1 VSKTDLV
8 LTIFALQQSLF
19 ALLWAVAAYAGM
31 SRRAAQHWS
40 PAMVVVSV
48 GMILIVQRAQLPMW
62 ASWWLANTCLV
73 AGLVL
78 LRRGIEHFA
87 DAPPADLEHA
97 LAVTGVAVGV
107 GLATLTESVWS
118 AVFVA
123 SLLTGA
129 VMLRLAHF
137 VVRNL
142 AARSG
147 RLVSLVCAAP
157 LALVGA
163 LLVAR
168 ASLAWAQPERFGQA
182 LNAATDLNI
191 GVTASMLTAGM
202 LVNFSLAGL
211 VVARMVGELRHYSDH
226 DPLTGLLNRRGIEH
240 RLRAEHQRLARHGH
254 RYALLSLDLDHFKR
268 INDEHGHP
276 VGDAVLRA
284 FGEVLRRAGRG
295 ADGAARVGGEE
306 FWVLLPDTG
315 LDGAM
320 PLAERILH
328 EVRNLSL
335 PEAPVRVTVSIGI
348 AATAVRT
355 EPAEALMRRLD
366 AALYLA
372 KAGGRDRVVCAGALS
387 VVDPGG
393 ALRHRVA

>member
-1 VSKTDLV
+1 MSKTDLV
-8 LTIFALQQSLF
+8 LIIFALQQSLF
-19 ALLWAVAAYAGM
+19 ALLWGVAAYAGM
-31 SRRAAQHWS
+31 SRRAALHWS

-48 GMILIVQRAQLPMW
+48 GMILIVQRAQLPVW
-62 ASWWLANTCLV
+62 LSWWVANTCLV

-87 DAPPADLEHA
+87 GAVPADLEHG
-97 LAVTGVAVGV
+97 LAVAGTAVGV
-107 GLATLTESVWS
+107 GMATLSETVWA

-129 VMLRLAHF
+129 VTLRLAHF
-137 VVRNL
+137 VVRHL
-142 AARSG
+142 SARLG

-157 LALVGA
+157 LGLAGA

-168 ASLAWAQPERFGQA
+168 GALAWAQPERFGQA
-182 LNAATDLNI
+182 LNAATDLNV
-191 GVTASMLTAGM
+191 GVTVSMLTTGM

-240 RLRAEHQRLARHGH
+240 RLRVEHQRLVRHGH

-268 INDEHGHP
+268 VNDEHGHP

-284 FGEVLRRAGRG
+284 FGEVLRQASRS

-328 EVRNLSL
+328 EVRTLSL

-348 AATAVRT
+348 AAAAVRT
-355 EPAEALMRRLD
+355 ESAEALMRRLD

-387 VVDPGG
+387 VVDPGV
-393 ALRHRVA
+393 APRQRVV